1 VKFRGPLGRSID
13 VHPHAT
19 LDRVTPRRL
28 ALRVLLASIAISS
41 LLGIVGILGDK
52 LGDTAAH
59 VLLTSLLMTG
69 ASLLA
74 LAHFSAWE
82 VPQAQ
87 LVARGGAAI
96 TAIALLVWF
105 AAVWVEPRSDEF
117 WQLAGSLGLFA
128 IASAHACILWLARLP
143 PRANAIRAAAL
154 ACDVLIVVMGLA
166 ALWAKFD
173 DRGAAQFLA
182 VLCILESGLTIAV
195 VAIAAASRSTPV
207 SGDISEVCF
216 CVRCGKSLWV
226 PAGEVRCRH
235 CDATFFI
242 ELRDVKDLPNAT
254 LR

>member
-1 VKFRGPLGRSID
+1 
-13 VHPHAT
+13 
-19 LDRVTPRRL
+19 
-28 ALRVLLASIAISS
+28 VLLASIAISA
-41 LLGIVGILGDK
+41 LLGIVAILGDR
-52 LGDTAAH
+52 LGHTEAR
-59 VLLTSLLMTG
+59 VLLTSLLLSG
-69 ASLLA
+69 ACLLA
-74 LAHFSAWE
+74 LAHSSAWE
-82 VPQAQ
+82 LPQAR

-105 AAVWVEPRSDEF
+105 AAVWLEPRSDEF

-128 IASAHACILWLARLP
+128 IASAHACILWVARIP
-143 PRANAIRAAAL
+143 PRANPIRAAAL
-154 ACDVLIVVMGLA
+154 ACDVLIVVLGLA

-173 DRGAAQFLA
+173 DQAGAQFLA
-182 VLCILESGLTIAV
+182 VLCILETGLTIAV
-195 VAIAAASRSTPV
+195 AAIATASRATPV
-207 SGDISEVCF
+207 TGDISEVCF